1 MSGGDEILVVYCT
14 CPDEASGQ
22 KIADHLVGER
32 LAACVNLIPGLRSTY
47 RWKGEVQHDA
57 ECLLLVKTRQSR
69 LAAMQEAIRASHP
82 YELPEVIAVPVVAG
96 SKEYLRWVLEN
107 T

>member
-1 MSGGDEILVVYCT
+1 MSAGDETLVVYCT

-22 KIADHLVGER
+22 KIADRLVGDR
-32 LAACVNLIPGLRSTY
+32 LAACVNLIPALRSTY

-57 ECLLLVKTRQSR
+57 ECLLLVKTRRSR
-69 LAAMQEAIRASHP
+69 FTAMQDAIRACHP
-82 YELPEVIAVPVVAG
+82 YELPEVIAVPVTAG
-96 SKEYLRWVLEN
+96 SKEYLDWVLEN